1 MKRRKTILNFT
12 LKKSESGE
20 EKLLTEGSDYTIE
33 FYDSSGQNAD
43 AITEGHAKQFRIEFN
58 SNIDDEGYK
67 YMRVEYETTAD
78 VSGVNKPTEGE
89 STESKF
95 SNNASFGN
103 SSSGDTNYTFELR
116 DDSMVEN
123 VSISVKKNWVNDNND
138 SERPQSIKYMLQRKL
153 GTNGEWETIYKN
165 SDGKWVVIDD
175 SVDESSYIQTLTH
188 DGYGNWHNAYTWNDL
203 PKETAEH
210 NELYYYRAVEVDVPD
225 GYNVSYSNEN
235 GINSGEFTITNT
247 KKASIEKIALDK
259 NGNPLQSNELVYKDL
274 QKTTYNGTEYY
285 VFGWQINLPKRDA
298 TITDTIS
305 EDSVLLEGYDLG
317 ETNTWGHSVKYPRI
331 YTADGSSWTLEK
343 NKQSGETYTYSGN
356 TVEFKVLANN
366 SKVVYYTGIP
376 VSTFDSSYNESKSYR
391 VDNTVIY
398 DGDSQTV
405 SVNVVEKTIGGPDI
419 SDAGLL
425 GKSVN
430 DEAGTNKDNNI
441 YVNGGVV
448 KYVVYVNPEGKKTFK
463 Y

>member
-1 MKRRKTILNFT
+1 
-12 LKKSESGE
+12 
-20 EKLLTEGSDYTIE
+20 
-33 FYDSSGQNAD
+33 
-43 AITEGHAKQFRIEFN
+43 
-58 SNIDDEGYK
+58 
-67 YMRVEYETTAD
+67 
-78 VSGVNKPTEGE
+78 
-89 STESKF
+89 
-95 SNNASFGN
+95 
-103 SSSGDTNYTFELR
+103 
-116 DDSMVEN
+116 
-123 VSISVKKNWVNDNND
+123 
-138 SERPQSIKYMLQRKL
+138 MLQRKL

-210 NELYYYRAVEVDVPD
+210 NDLYYYRAVEVDVPD

-259 NGNPLQSNELVYKDL
+259 NGNPLQSNELLYKDL

-317 ETNTWGHSVKYPRI
+317 ETTTWGDSLKYPCI
-331 YTADGSSWTLEK
+331 YTDYGSSWTLE
-343 NKQSGETYTYSGN
+343 NNNYTYSGN
-356 TVEFKVLANN
+356 TIEFKVYNN
-366 SKVVYYTGIP
+366 QTKLVYYTGIP
-376 VSTFDSSYNESKSYR
+376 VSTFDNSYNESKSYR

-448 KYVVYVNPEGKKTFK
+448 KYVVYVNPEGKKLSNTDE
-463 Y
+463 YDLTDSQT